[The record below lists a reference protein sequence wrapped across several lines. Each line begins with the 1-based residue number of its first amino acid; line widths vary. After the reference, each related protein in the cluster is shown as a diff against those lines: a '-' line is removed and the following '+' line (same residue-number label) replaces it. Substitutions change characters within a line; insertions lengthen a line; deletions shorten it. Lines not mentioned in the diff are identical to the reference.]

1 MNVFGVKKDNGQW
14 KKIMSNNWYNNENT
28 ELGKYQRQIESVTGS
43 PTFCVLPWIHFATRP
58 NGDMRLCCSANAS
71 GAGNDHQVGL
81 VKNENGKP
89 ANFARETPMQAWN
102 NDYMKSVRKTMLEGK
117 IPNSCTKCFD
127 EERVGVV
134 SKRIWETGTWH
145 ADADGVDIPELIRQT
160 KEDGTVPEKLVYLDL
175 RLGHTCNIKC
185 VMCSP
190 HDSSKWVKDH
200 KTLFPMLKDP
210 EVKRQMAWDKKEF
223 NNFWYEKPTFWKEM
237 YSQIPNIKQVY
248 FAGGEPLMIKEHKV
262 FIEEIIR
269 QGYQDKIL
277 LRYNSNGLLVD
288 EELIELWSKFK
299 KVKFAVSM
307 DACFER
313 DEYIRYPTNW
323 ETVEKNLH
331 LLDNTPDN
339 IQTSLATAIQI
350 FNIKHLPDF
359 IKWKV
364 QSNFKKLNLGNV
376 PGGVQMGGGLIN
388 MHLLYIPTFLSIQI
402 LPKEDKEEVE
412 ERFIS
417 FKDWLWNNYRQDDDF
432 WKINPYGWKRWEA
445 VLNHMNAQDNS
456 HLLPG
461 FKEYVNKLDKIRGI
475 SAANVFPE
483 LRHLL

>member
-1 MNVFGVKKDNGQW
+1 
-14 KKIMSNNWYNNENT
+14 MSESDFWVQPSDT
-28 ELGKYQRQIESVTGS
+28 QLGKYQRMIEQASGTS
-43 PTFCVLPWIHFATRP
+43 TFCVLPWIHFATRP

-71 GAGNDHQVGL
+71 GAGNDHTVGL
-81 VKNENGKP
+81 VKMEHGKP
-89 ANFARETPMQAWN
+89 ANFGRETPMQAWN
-102 NDYMKSVRKTMLEGK
+102 NEYMKSVRTTMLKGE
-117 IPNSCTKCFD
+117 IPASCTKCFQ
-127 EERVGVV
+127 EESIGVV
-134 SKRIWETGTWH
+134 SKRVWETGTWSQ
-145 ADADGVDIPELIRQT
+145 DGIDIPELVRQT
-160 KEDGTVPEKLVYLDL
+160 QEDGTIPEKLVYLDL

-190 HDSSKWVKDH
+190 HDSSKWVQDW
-200 KTLFPMLKDP
+200 KTLYPQLEDP
-210 EVKRQMAWDKKEF
+210 EVKRQMAWGKAEF
-223 NNFWYEKPTFWKEM
+223 NNFWHEHPTFWEEM
-237 YSQIPNIKQVY
+237 YRQIPNLKQVY
-248 FAGGEPLMIKEHKV
+248 FAGGEPLMIREHKQ

-288 EELIELWSKFK
+288 EEIIELWSKFK

-307 DACFER
+307 DAIHER
-313 DEYIRYPTNW
+313 DEYIRYPTDWN
-323 ETVEKNLH
+323 TVEKGLQ

-359 IKWKV
+359 MKWKV
-364 QSNFKKLNLGNV
+364 ESNFKKLNLGNV
-376 PGGVQMGGGLIN
+376 PGGVQMGGGLVN

-402 LPKEDKEEVE
+402 LPKEDKQEVVD
-412 ERFIS
+412 RFMD
-417 FKDWLWNNYRQDDDF
+417 FKDWLWKNYRQDDDF

-461 FKEYVNKLDKIRGI
+461 FKEYVNKLDAIRGLN
-475 SAANVFPE
+475 AAKIFPE
-483 LRHLL
+483 LSHLL